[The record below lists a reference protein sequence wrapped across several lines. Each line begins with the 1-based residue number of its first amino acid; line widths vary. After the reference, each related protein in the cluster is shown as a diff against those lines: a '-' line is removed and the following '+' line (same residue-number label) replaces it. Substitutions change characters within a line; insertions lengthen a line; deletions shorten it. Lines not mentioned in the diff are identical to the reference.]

1 MGRYWEYIQA
11 LIESKDEY
19 KGESVVNSA
28 RLLKQLEALQMSVE
42 SKEVSKVGS
51 LNFDTKTLVNTI
63 SKRFSEEI
71 SKLNTTSSEANA
83 SARLLK
89 KLEALQTLVERK
101 DALNLDPINLDS
113 TALANTICTQVLEH
127 ISKLNAPQFEWNPKG
142 CCL

>member
-1 MGRYWEYIQA
+1 MRKLDAKAFDTEPVMMRFDDIQA

-71 SKLNTTSSEANA
+71 SKLNTTSSEAYA

-89 KLEALQTLVERK
+89 KLEALQLSIV
-101 DALNLDPINLDS
+101 LNP
-113 TALANTICTQVLEH
+113 VL
-127 ISKLNAPQFEWNPKG
+127 KKRLK
-142 CCL
+142 